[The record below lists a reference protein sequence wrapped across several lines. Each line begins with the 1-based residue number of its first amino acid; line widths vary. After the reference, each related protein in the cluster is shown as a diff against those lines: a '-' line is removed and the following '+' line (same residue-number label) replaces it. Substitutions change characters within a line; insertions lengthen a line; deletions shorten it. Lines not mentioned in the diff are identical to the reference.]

1 MIECKTWGK
10 EFDKELKNIQK
21 DGGQIF
27 SYFQQDRNAEFI
39 MLYASD
45 FNNKIIE
52 YKNEIIKIEDMYR
65 ETSNVKDLY
74 DRWNKFTK
82 QNGIFDEWVKSYD
95 FESKALTYDQLEAIK
110 ESDASFIFNRFLEIL
125 RHNTVS
131 DKPNA
136 FNKMFT
142 LFLCKIYDE
151 LDKKDTQKELDFQW
165 RE

>member
-1 MIECKTWGK
+1 
-10 EFDKELKNIQK
+10 
-21 DGGQIF
+21 
-27 SYFQQDRNAEFI
+27 
-39 MLYASD
+39 MLYASHFD
-45 FNNKIIE
+45 NNTVE
-52 YKNEIIKIEDMYR
+52 YRNEIIKIEDTYR

-82 QNGIFDEWVKSYD
+82 QNGIFDDWVESYD
-95 FESKALTYDQLEAIK
+95 FESKALTYDQLDAIK